1 MSQST
6 ECLGSVVPLA
16 MFLLVFYQLHLNYVS
31 SVSTCKY
38 RHEMNVYQPQVKDR
52 RDSVLVMAKIL
63 RLQARQGKGGAG
75 RDQTATRSVS
85 GQLL

>member
-1 MSQST
+1 MI
-6 ECLGSVVPLA
+6 
-16 MFLLVFYQLHLNYVS
+16 
-31 SVSTCKY
+31 
-38 RHEMNVYQPQVKDR
+38 VYQPQVKDR